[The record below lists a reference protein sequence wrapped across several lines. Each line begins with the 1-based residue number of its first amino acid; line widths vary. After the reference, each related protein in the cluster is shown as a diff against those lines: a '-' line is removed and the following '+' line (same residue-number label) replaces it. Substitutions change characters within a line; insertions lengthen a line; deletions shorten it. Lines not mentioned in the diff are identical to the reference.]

1 MCNIAG
7 YVGTK
12 RAAPILIEM
21 LKKEEYYNAG
31 FYSGIATIHEG
42 KLYYAKLTGDTD
54 RLVAMT
60 KAAEFP
66 GCIGIIHGRTKS
78 GGGDAWA
85 QPFIGTKGGTDN
97 PCVAYVANGSQ
108 GYFSDEVTKSISPI
122 AKELYSQGYNLP
134 SKCKI
139 DAPRY
144 ATLPDGDG
152 VHSSE
157 VMAQQ
162 IMRYVDGGSS
172 LSKAMESSFA
182 DMPGEIVGL
191 AIALSEPCSIAFAK
205 VNQPMMVAHSA
216 HGTYVGTTSICFPK
230 DAGDAFSLPCMSYGN
245 IYHGNV
251 CIKPFENNFC
261 TVSPIDTLLRQKVL
275 DFVLDALSKE
285 KMSFSEL
292 YKKVKALFNLEKY
305 NCAPVTHITYETV
318 QPLIA
323 DGTIKTEVIKVDGVF
338 EGITAPQ
345 IQLWI

>member
-1 MCNIAG
+1 MCTIAG
-7 YVGTK
+7 YIGKK

-21 LKKEEYYNAG
+21 LKKEEAYNAG

-60 KAAEFP
+60 NASELP
-66 GCIGIIHGRTKS
+66 GNIGIIHGRTKS
-78 GGGDAWA
+78 GGADAWA
-85 QPFIGTKGGTDN
+85 QPFIGTKGGNGEPYT
-97 PCVAYVANGSQ
+97 AYVANGSQ
-108 GYFSDEVTKSISPI
+108 GFFSEEVTKNISPI
-122 AKELYSQGYNLP
+122 AKELYSLGYDLP

-162 IMRYVDGGSS
+162 IMRYIDGGKSVS
-172 LSKAMESSFA
+172 EAMENSFA

-191 AIALSEPCSIAFAK
+191 AITLSEPCSIAFAK
-205 VNQPMMVAHSA
+205 VNQPMMVAHCG
-216 HGTYVGTTSICFPK
+216 HGTYVGTTSICFPS
-230 DAGDAFSLPCMSYGN
+230 DAGEAFALPCMSSGN
-245 IYHGNV
+245 IYHGKV
-251 CIKPFENNFC
+251 CIEPFKNMFC

-275 DFVLDALSKE
+275 DFVLDTLSKE
-285 KMSFSEL
+285 KMSFSDL
-292 YKKVKALFNLEKY
+292 YKKVKALFDLEKY
-305 NCAPVTHITYETV
+305 NCAPFTHITYETV

-323 DGTIKTEVIKVDGVF
+323 EGTIKTEVIKADGVF